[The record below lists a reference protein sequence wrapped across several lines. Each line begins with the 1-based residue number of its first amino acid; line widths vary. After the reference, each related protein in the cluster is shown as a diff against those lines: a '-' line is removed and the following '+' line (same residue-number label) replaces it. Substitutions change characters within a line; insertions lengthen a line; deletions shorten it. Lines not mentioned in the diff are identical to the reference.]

1 MKVVVSMDSFKGS
14 LTSMEAGMAFRE
26 GALRA
31 APFAKVVVKP
41 LADGGEGTAE
51 ALVSGIG
58 GEWISLEVCGP
69 LGDRRTASYGWV
81 EEKKLAVMEMAAA
94 AGLTLIPEE
103 KRNALYTTTYGVGE
117 MIRDALKRGA
127 RQILLGIGGSATNDC
142 GLGMLAALGARFLD
156 EEGREVGIAGEDTG
170 RVAEIDLSGLL
181 PRRKACRFMA
191 ACDVTNPLCGPKG
204 ATFVYGPQKGIP
216 APMLPIMDAFHQNF
230 ARRTAQ
236 TLGEDFSESPGAGAA
251 GGLGFALKAFLK
263 AELLPGA
270 ELVIWTVELEKEMAD
285 ADLVVTGEGRLD
297 AQTFMGKGPSQVAA
311 LGKKY
316 GVPVIGVGGSVT
328 REAEEASKGILKAV
342 FSILREPASLKEA
355 LEPERAKENM
365 RRTGEQ
371 IFRLIRTFRR

>member
-127 RQILLGIGGSATNDC
+127 RQILLGPIDIGSTIFPAKRVVNVTGNPYAAVPESLIHASKVYIPYPGKGCSAFTAVIAVSISKSCTKGLQHTDPAVIGGASAYAYN
-142 GLGMLAALGARFLD
+142 
-156 EEGREVGIAGEDTG
+156 E
-170 RVAEIDLSGLL
+170 
-181 PRRKACRFMA
+181 
-191 ACDVTNPLCGPKG
+191 
-204 ATFVYGPQKGIP
+204 IP
-216 APMLPIMDAFHQNF
+216 AA
-230 ARRTAQ
+230 
-236 TLGEDFSESPGAGAA
+236 
-251 GGLGFALKAFLK
+251 
-263 AELLPGA
+263 
-270 ELVIWTVELEKEMAD
+270 
-285 ADLVVTGEGRLD
+285 
-297 AQTFMGKGPSQVAA
+297 
-311 LGKKY
+311 
-316 GVPVIGVGGSVT
+316 SVQ
-328 REAEEASKGILKAV
+328 GILYHLTYAIG
-342 FSILREPASLKEA
+342 SC
-355 LEPERAKENM
+355 
-365 RRTGEQ
+365 
-371 IFRLIRTFRR
+371 